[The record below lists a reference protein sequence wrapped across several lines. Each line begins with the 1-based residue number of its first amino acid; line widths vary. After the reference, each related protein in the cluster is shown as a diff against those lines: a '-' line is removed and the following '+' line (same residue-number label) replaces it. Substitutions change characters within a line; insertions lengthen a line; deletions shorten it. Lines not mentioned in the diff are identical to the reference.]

1 MTRREKKQI
10 KEISTVNLEG
20 DDILLDEDDFVLD
33 ETEELEDLDLLEDEF
48 LDEDIQGIV
57 DGTIGVDGAE

>member
-1 MTRREKKQI
+1 MTSSEKKRI
-10 KEISTVNLEG
+10 KETSTVNLEG

-48 LDEDIQGIV
+48 IDEDIQGIV
-57 DGTIGVDGAE
+57 DGTIGIDEA